1 MALEGA
7 QLEIEDDTG
16 FHHSS
21 VRRDEKGNIP
31 ATFYKEE
38 TEIRDLQ
45 GQERKNKYKGNYSL
59 VSGSYC
65 FVPGMLEP

>member
-7 QLEIEDDTG
+7 QLETEDTG
-16 FHHSS
+16 CHHSS

-31 ATFYKEE
+31 TSFYKEDR
-38 TEIRDLQ
+38 EIRDLQ
-45 GQERKNKYKGNYSL
+45 GQERKNKHKRNYSL